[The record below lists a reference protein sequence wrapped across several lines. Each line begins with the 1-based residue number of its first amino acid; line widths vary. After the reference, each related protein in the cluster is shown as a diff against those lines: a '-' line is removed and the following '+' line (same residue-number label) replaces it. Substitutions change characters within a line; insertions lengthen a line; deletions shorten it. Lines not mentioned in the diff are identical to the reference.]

1 MSSPLPSVGTR
12 LCLHKHLA
20 TIRYVGE
27 VDGTKGT
34 WLGVEWDDPFRG
46 KHDGIKDGKRY
57 FSCLVPNAGSFI
69 RPVPAIDYGRS
80 FLQALTEK
88 YIEAFHGA
96 EKPEVIVLGSSN
108 GAIQV
113 EAVDLDKI
121 RHKFAKVE
129 QLREISLDKE
139 NVSSADPEGL
149 IRTKCPNVKGVDLSY
164 SLIPSW
170 DVIALIARELPL
182 LERLALNNDRL
193 QAFSSA
199 SLNINAF
206 QRLTELEL
214 NATLMTWQEM
224 LDVVTSMPT
233 LKQVEMGYNRLTKL
247 LPARYPDPFNS
258 GIEVVNLDG
267 NQLSDWTDV
276 CRALA
281 PFTRLNRLILST
293 NPLSTVPSR
302 DGSSNL
308 EVQPLPQVKHL
319 AFLSAGISTWA
330 SVDALNSW
338 LPGLESLSLSG
349 TPLVE
354 DEQTGRTWRQF
365 VIARVPSL
373 RVLDSTPIS
382 PHQRTDAELFYLSSV
397 AREPFESETARRLS
411 HPRWET
417 LCKLYGAPTTALATR
432 PKKDTLNSR
441 LIRAHCQLT
450 NFPDIKATLSKPDT
464 QTPTDLRILP
474 TTPLRVLRLKLLKT
488 FKSPRGASAEISVRM
503 ADGSLAPLGDPDG
516 SEDGKEISW
525 WLEDGAEIDV
535 RVHTP

>member
-1 MSSPLPSVGTR
+1 MSGRPHAPRAHSVTSVIFPEVKVKMSSPLPSVGTR

-34 WLGVEWDDPFRG
+34 WLGVEWDDPSRG
-46 KHDGIKDGKRY
+46 KHDGIKDGKQY

-96 EKPEVIVLGSSN
+96 EKPEVVVLGSSN

-121 RHKFAKVE
+121 RQKFAKVE
-129 QLREISLDKE
+129 RLREISLDKE

-149 IRTKCPNVKGVDLSY
+149 IRTKCPSNHPSTPSRCGAREADKHATDAKGVDLSY

-199 SLNINAF
+199 FLATNAF
-206 QRLTELEL
+206 QGLTELEL

-224 LDVVTSMPT
+224 LDVVTLMPI

-247 LPARYPDPFNS
+247 LPARYPDPFDS

-293 NPLSTVPSR
+293 NPLSTIPTR
-302 DGSSNL
+302 DGSSNTD
-308 EVQPLPQVKHL
+308 VQPLPQVKHL
-319 AFLSAGISTWA
+319 ALLSAGISTWE

-354 DEQTGRTWRQF
+354 GK
-365 VIARVPSL
+365 SL
-373 RVLDSTPIS
+373 NFRNGT
-382 PHQRTDAELFYLSSV
+382 
-397 AREPFESETARRLS
+397 
-411 HPRWET
+411 HPRCPNWT
-417 LCKLYGAPTTALATR
+417 YMATICHRTGPVSPCSRQYTHQSSSTYRRRAVLPLFRRPRALQ
-432 PKKDTLNSR
+432 D
-441 LIRAHCQLT
+441 
-450 NFPDIKATLSKPDT
+450 
-464 QTPTDLRILP
+464 
-474 TTPLRVLRLKLLKT
+474 
-488 FKSPRGASAEISVRM
+488 
-503 ADGSLAPLGDPDG
+503 
-516 SEDGKEISW
+516 
-525 WLEDGAEIDV
+525 
-535 RVHTP
+535 